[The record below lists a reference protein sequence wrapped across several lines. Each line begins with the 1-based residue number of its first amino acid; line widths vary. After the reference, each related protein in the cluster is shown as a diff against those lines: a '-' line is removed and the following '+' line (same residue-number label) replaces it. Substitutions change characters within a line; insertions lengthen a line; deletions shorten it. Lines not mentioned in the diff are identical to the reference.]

1 MKYPNLLDQFEMIMQ
16 HVQDENYPEATAT
29 VATFKM
35 RLEALEAELKQKDE
49 KLSEFENGL
58 PIEKAKEGEVYAA
71 LIFRGHQNPSFLICQ
86 AFKSPLDQKIRFQI
100 ACGEI
105 YEGKNI
111 IKLIPLPPKKNTE
124 TQEGS

>member
-58 PIEKAKEGEVYAA
+58 PIEKADKEFYYLYVDDHNYPHRAFWSDMQKRWCYSGTKRIVR
-71 LIFRGHQNPSFLICQ
+71 LNSDTSRLFFLPS
-86 AFKSPLDQKIRFQI
+86 
-100 ACGEI
+100 
-105 YEGKNI
+105 
-111 IKLIPLPPKKNTE
+111 TE